1 MKARAIA
8 VVLAL
13 GALVALAVPAGAAAK
28 PGTYKVPGS
37 TSESIVLHGTHGYRV
52 SLFVTDRRP
61 ILSASKSTGHH
72 GVLLTTYSLRHRL
85 PAGPDLHFRLGKEG
99 EVDLRFVL
107 DHTVEH
113 AYPECEGGPEISEV
127 GHFVGTL
134 RLRGRGGFTQVDT
147 HRVRGSVTRV
157 HPRTCH
163 RRKSSGTSFGL
174 IAVSASKGVPPVPMG
189 ALELIAGT
197 PDGHLHLEALRFEEP
212 ASAGSEFGTFEAWI
226 ENREGGAI
234 VTSSAFGVTF
244 GEGLVSPEPTKP
256 LSAATVEPAAPFSG
270 SATFQ
275 MTSPRHGEW
284 SGDLAVEL
292 PGYGRVPLTGP
303 KIAAGLCK
311 TNACTPTLPKSLR
324 PRTGGEKAGAAGNFE
339 GNFFSE

>member
-1 MKARAIA
+1 
-8 VVLAL
+8 
-13 GALVALAVPAGAAAK
+13 
-28 PGTYKVPGS
+28 
-37 TSESIVLHGTHGYRV
+37 
-52 SLFVTDRRP
+52 
-61 ILSASKSTGHH
+61 
-72 GVLLTTYSLRHRL
+72 VLLTTYSLHHRL

-99 EVDLRFVL
+99 DVDLHFVR

-113 AYPECEGGPEISEV
+113 AYPECQGGPEISEV

-134 RLRGRGGFTQVDT
+134 RLRGRGGFTRVEA

-157 HPRTCH
+157 RPRTCH
-163 RRKSSGTSFGL
+163 RRKSSGSSFGL
-174 IAVSASKGVPPVPMG
+174 VSVSASKGVPPVPKG

-197 PDGHLHLEALRFEEP
+197 PDGHLHLEALRFEE
-212 ASAGSEFGTFEAWI
+212 ARSAGSEFETFDAWI

-244 GEGLVSPEPTKP
+244 GGGLVSPEPAKP

-275 MTSPRHGEW
+275 MASPRHGEW

-292 PGYGRVPLTGP
+292 PGYGRVALTGP
-303 KIAAGLCK
+303 NFAAGLCE
-311 TNACTPTLPKSLR
+311 TTACTPTLPKSLR
-324 PRTGGEKAGAAGNFE
+324 PKIERRTDGSFGNS
-339 GNFFSE
+339 FFSG

>member
-1 MKARAIA
+1 M
-8 VVLAL
+8 AL
-13 GALVALAVPAGAAAK
+13 CVPGGAAAK
-28 PGTYKVPGS
+28 PGIYKVPGS
-37 TSESIVLHGTHGYRV
+37 TSETILLHGTHGYRV
-52 SLFVTDRRP
+52 SLIITDRRP
-61 ILSASKSTGHH
+61 FLSATKSTGHH
-72 GVLLTTYSLRHRL
+72 GVLATTYSLRHRL
-85 PAGPDLHFRLGKEG
+85 PAGPNLHFRLGKEG

-113 AYPECEGGPEISEV
+113 AYPECEGGPEIDEM

-163 RRKSSGTSFGL
+163 RQKSSSGSSFGL
-174 IAVSASKGVPPVPMG
+174 ISVSASKGVPPVPKG

-197 PDGHLHLEALRFEEP
+197 PDGHLHLEALRFEKP
-212 ASAGSEFGTFEAWI
+212 GSAGSEFGTFEAWV
-226 ENREGGAI
+226 ENREGGTI
-234 VTSSAFGVTF
+234 VTSSAVGASFG
-244 GEGLVSPEPTKP
+244 GGLVSPEPTKP
-256 LSAATVEPAAPFSG
+256 LSAATVSPSAPFSG

-303 KIAAGLCK
+303 KIAAGLCE

-324 PRTGGEKAGAAGNFE
+324 PKIERHTDGSFGNS
-339 GNFFSE
+339 FFSE

>member
-1 MKARAIA
+1 MRARA
-8 VVLAL
+8 VVIVAAL
-13 GALVALAVPAGAAAK
+13 GVLVALAVPGGAAAK
-28 PGTYKVPGS
+28 PGFYKVPGS
-37 TSESIVLHGTHGYRV
+37 TSETLVLHGTHGYRV

-61 ILSASKSTGHH
+61 FLSATKSTGHH
-72 GVLLTTYSLRHRL
+72 GVLVTTYSLRHRL
-85 PAGPDLHFRLGKEG
+85 PVGPNLHFRLGNEG

-113 AYPECEGGPEISEV
+113 AYPECEGGPEIDEV

-163 RRKSSGTSFGL
+163 RQKSSGSSFGL
-174 IAVSASKGVPPVPMG
+174 IAVSASKGVPPVPKG

-212 ASAGSEFGTFEAWI
+212 ASAGSEFATVEAWV
-226 ENREGGAI
+226 EHREGGTI

-244 GEGLVSPEPTKP
+244 GGGLVSPEPTKP
-256 LSAATVEPAAPFSG
+256 LSAATVSPAAPFSG

-275 MTSPRHGEW
+275 MTSPHHGEW

-292 PGYGRVPLTGP
+292 AGYGRVPLTGP
-303 KIAAGLCK
+303 KIAAGLCE

-324 PRTGGEKAGAAGNFE
+324 PRSGSEKDGSAGSSDGSFYTE
-339 GNFFSE
+339 